1 MNQLNNKQLL
11 ELIKNDVEGFN
22 AYRSEY
28 TDQEIDFENANL
40 YKANLE
46 GVNLSG
52 AYLKGVNLAGAD
64 LRGADLRW
72 ADLAGIKLTLKK
84 ENIEAIKGA
93 IL

>member
-11 ELIKNDVEGFN
+11 ELIKNDVKEFN

-46 GVNLSG
+46 GVNLSL
-52 AYLKGVNLAGAD
+52 AYLSGANLEEAY
-64 LRGADLRW
+64 LRGANLVG
-72 ADLAGIKLTLKK
+72 ANLEGATITLKK
-84 ENIEAIKGA
+84 ENIEAIKEA